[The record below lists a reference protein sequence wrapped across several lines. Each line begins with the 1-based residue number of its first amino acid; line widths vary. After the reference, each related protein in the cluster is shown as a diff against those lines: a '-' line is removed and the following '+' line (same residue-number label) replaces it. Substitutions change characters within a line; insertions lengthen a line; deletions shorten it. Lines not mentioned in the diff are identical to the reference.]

1 MLKNKPVT
9 LIITAALLIVLIVV
23 SVTFQFL
30 GGSFRPEMNGG
41 GRTGGPQGDF
51 KQGEMPEGF
60 TPPDGEMNGDW
71 TPPDGSQGSRPGGNS
86 DDGSFQRP
94 GGFSGDS
101 TTMKLMQLLQGV
113 QVGGVILVVLLGILS
128 IVGIMLG
135 MSWGRNWAIVTAV
148 ITLILAIP
156 SFFVRLLGSTWIE
169 TSAKV
174 VLALAIT
181 VLCLLPK
188 SKQASAPA

>member
-9 LIITAALLIVLIVV
+9 LIITAALLIVLIVI

-30 GGSFRPEMNGG
+30 GGMNRPGMRGDG
-41 GRTGGPQGDF
+41 TGGPQGDF

-71 TPPDGSQGSRPGGNS
+71 TPPDGVEGFNPGGNS
-86 DDGSFQRP
+86 NDGSFQRP

-101 TTMKLMQLLQGV
+101 TTMKLMQLLRGV
-113 QVGGVILVVLLGILS
+113 QVGGVILMALLGILS
-128 IVGIMLG
+128 IVGILLG
-135 MSWGRNWAIVTAV
+135 MTWGRNWAIVTAV
-148 ITLILAIP
+148 ITLILAVP
-156 SFFVRLLGSTWIE
+156 SLFVRLLGSNWIE
-169 TSAKV
+169 TSVKV